1 MFSVELPQDGSAATD
16 ANVTEYKLKYC
27 VSGMAPKKGGG
38 FVCSF
43 LHEGFGTIDINEDGS
58 VTETLFGVKPANM
71 TKENEVCFND
81 AKCSPDGR
89 FFAG

>member
-1 MFSVELPQDGSAATD
+1 MWSLELPADGSQPTD
-16 ANVTEYKLKYC
+16 ANIKEYTLKYC
-27 VSGMAPKKGGG
+27 VSGMAPKTGGG

-43 LHEGFGTIDINEDGS
+43 LHEGFGTIDFNEDGS
-58 VTETLFGVKPANM
+58 LTETPFGIKPNM